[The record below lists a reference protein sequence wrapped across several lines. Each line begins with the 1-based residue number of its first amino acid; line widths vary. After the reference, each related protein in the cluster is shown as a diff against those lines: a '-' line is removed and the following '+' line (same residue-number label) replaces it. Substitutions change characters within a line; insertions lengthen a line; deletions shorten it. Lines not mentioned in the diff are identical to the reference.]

1 MEIILQV
8 FGATFIALL
17 IFKIVPFIFNSFFK
31 LSVLIIG
38 IVFVF
43 IIYSLLV
50 TDWSVTYV

>member
-17 IFKIVPFIFNSFFK
+17 IFKIVPFIFNSFIK
-31 LSVLIIG
+31 LSVIIIG
-38 IVFVF
+38 IVFAL